1 LLVTWVVAVAQ
12 SAEGRQEEKCNE
24 FKGSMVGK

>member
-1 LLVTWVVAVAQ
+1 LLATWVVAVAP
-12 SAEGRQEEKCNE
+12 STEGPQKEKCNE